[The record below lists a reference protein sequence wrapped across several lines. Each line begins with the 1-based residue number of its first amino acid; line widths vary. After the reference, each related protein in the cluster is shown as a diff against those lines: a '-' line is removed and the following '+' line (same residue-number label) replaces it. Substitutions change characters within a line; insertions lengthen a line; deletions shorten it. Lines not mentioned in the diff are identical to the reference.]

1 MPALDLSRLV
11 PGDAAAA
18 LRSYPRRYREAVEP
32 ISDDEDVDELAHRVG
47 PDGRSAI
54 DVVSDVTR
62 TWVVLREG
70 LRQITVAD
78 TPVLHPAV
86 VDPAQR
92 QWEMPPPDSVDETLA
107 LLSDEA
113 QAFAEAVDRV
123 SAPSWARSG
132 SVPGGERTTAL
143 DLAREAVQ
151 VGRDGLT
158 AVESALHAA
167 RR

>member
-1 MPALDLSRLV
+1 MPALDLSRLA

-18 LRSYPRRYREAVEP
+18 MRSYPRRYRGAVQP
-32 ISDDEDVDELAHRVG
+32 MSDDEDIDELAQRVG

-54 DVVSDVTR
+54 DIVSDVTR

-107 LLSDEA
+107 LFTDEA
-113 QAFAEAVDRV
+113 QAFAEAVDHV
-123 SAPSWARSG
+123 SAPSWSRSG
-132 SVPGGERTTAL
+132 SVPRGERVTAL

-158 AVESALHAA
+158 ALEAALRAA